1 MSQSQTLESIAPDE
15 AAEMWLNQQRTQ
27 RADSTIQ
34 SYEYRLS
41 PFIEWCDEEGIDDLT
56 ALSSRDV
63 FRYEAVRR
71 GEGLAVPTLNN
82 QIGTLK
88 RFLAFCE
95 RIEAVEE
102 GLIQRIEVPTSDEF
116 REMVNESKLTASR
129 ASEILE
135 QLGRFAYA
143 SRKHAVFA
151 LMWHTGCRVGGI
163 RALDVDDVYLD
174 EDDLERL
181 RHRDDVDED
190 VLDEVELPFVF
201 FQHRPDTDPPT
212 PLKNKR
218 EGERPVALDDSIAD
232 IVDDYIHINRTKRQD
247 PSGRRPLFTTE
258 KGQSARISKSGVRR
272 LIYIA
277 TQPCRFGE
285 CPHDRD
291 PTECEAVEHG
301 YESRCPSS
309 RSPHPIRTGRITDL
323 RDKDW
328 PPEVVGER
336 VDATPETIRLHY
348 DLPDKI
354 RRMQSRRK
362 YLQNYD

>member
-1 MSQSQTLESIAPDE
+1 VSDLEPITPED

-41 PFIEWCDEEGIDDLT
+41 PFLEWCETEGIDDLIE
-56 ALSSRDV
+56 LSSRDV
-63 FRYEAVRR
+63 FRYEAFRR
-71 GEGLAVPTLNN
+71 GDGLAVPTLNN

-88 RFLAFCE
+88 RFLSFCE
-95 RIEAVEE
+95 RIEAIEE
-102 GLIQRIEVPTSDEF
+102 GLTQKVEVPTSDEF
-116 REMVNESKLTASR
+116 RDMVNESKLTASR

-135 QLGRFAYA
+135 VLDHFAYA

-163 RALDVDDVYLD
+163 RALDVADVYLD
-174 EDDLERL
+174 TGDLERL
-181 RHRDDVDED
+181 RHRDDIDEE
-190 VLDEVELPFVF
+190 VLEEVELPFVF
-201 FQHRPDTDPPT
+201 FQHRPEAEPPT

-218 EGERPVALDDSIAD
+218 EGERPVALDQSIAD
-232 IVDDYIHINRTKRQD
+232 VLEDYININRTKRRD
-247 PSGRRPLFTTE
+247 PGGRQPLFTTK
-258 KGQSARISKSGVRR
+258 KGQTARISKSGVRR
-272 LIYIA
+272 LVYII

-291 PTECEAVEHG
+291 PVECEAVEHG
-301 YESRCPSS
+301 YEARCPSS

-362 YLQNYD
+362 YLEDHD